1 MSITQLRRDMK
12 GIKEAVK
19 TRPLD
24 VLLRSKS
31 EDLTDAE
38 LNKLLQNVP
47 LRQISSDIL
56 LTYLNR
62 EYGTSYKSID
72 DLPNERPIEWTEQ
85 D

>member
-1 MSITQLRRDMK
+1 MK

-24 VLLRSKS
+24 VLLRSKG

>member
-1 MSITQLRRDMK
+1 VSITQLRRDMK

-24 VLLRSKS
+24 VLLRSKG